1 MKKEKIYFAEKYSNT
16 RKSIFFVG
24 IFVMALLMVAFSLS
38 IFSAWQMKEI
48 VSDDFNQQQ
57 LVLAKYA
64 ANRMENSLDFIKREL
79 SLLNLSPSIQYL
91 EKVSWAS
98 RMNTTLSAV
107 KDDGVL
113 EIRFIDRNGR
123 TAYIVDERGMSHVI
137 QGRFADTDYYKWAG
151 LKKNKNRIYAGEIT
165 RENEEYPGQL
175 VMCLAIATYEQ
186 SVDEAYP
193 VATGSLSGVLIFMI
207 DVTRLVEKAVK
218 VIRSGKTGYAWVIDS
233 KGVFLYHPHREFI
246 GDNAFFAR
254 SMKKPKI
261 SFSQINMIQ
270 KEKMLEGKE
279 GTGRYTSGWHMS
291 VETKMKKLIAYAP
304 VHPRAYPQFFWSVA
318 VVAPLSEIE
327 EAVHSVFIRQL
338 YIQGSILLAIIFW
351 NVYVINFERR
361 WSKTL
366 EAEVMKKTEDLE
378 NSLEELKKSEEQY
391 KTLVESA
398 DDLIFTVDEDAKFLS
413 MNRCAADFFGERL
426 DNLIGKTMSD
436 LFSSQNAQL
445 QMGFI
450 RQVFDTEKNVNVKYP
465 VEIGNRE
472 YWFSSNFVPLKD
484 EKGKVFAVLGLS
496 RDITETKK
504 LEEEQM
510 YNTERLASLGT
521 LSAGVAHELNNP
533 VAMILGF
540 SELLLEKMEPDS
552 KSHEIVGTIERQALN
567 CKRIVESILSY
578 ARRPEAIEY
587 SADVNENI
595 EKVIFVVENILVTE
609 KVTLEKCLTKDLP
622 KVRGDSGRLQQVFMN
637 FITNAFGA
645 MKGGG
650 ILTVSTRLNSA
661 GNKVEILFKDT
672 GHGIKREYR
681 NKIFEAFFTTKKV
694 GEGTGLGL
702 SVSYGII
709 NKYNGDI
716 SFETVAEEEDMEKK
730 GTTFKVSLPVAS
742 SDSKQQTDQASGTLP
757 VQEV

>member
-1 MKKEKIYFAEKYSNT
+1 MKKEKTYFSEKYYNI
-16 RKSIFFVG
+16 RRAIILVG
-24 IFVMALLMVAFSLS
+24 ILVMALLVVAFCLS
-38 IFSAWQMKEI
+38 MFSAGQMKEI
-48 VSDDFNQQQ
+48 ISGDFNRQQ

-107 KDDGVL
+107 KDNGVL
-113 EIRFIDRNGR
+113 ETRFIDRNGR
-123 TAYIVDERGMSHVI
+123 IAHIVDKRGISHVI
-137 QGRFADTDYYKWAG
+137 QGDFSDMECFKWLH
-151 LKKNKNRIYAGEIT
+151 LKENKNRIYAGKIT

-193 VATGSLSGVLIFMI
+193 VASGNFSGVLFFTI
-207 DVTRLVEKAVK
+207 DVTLLVEKAVK
-218 VIRSGKTGYAWVIDS
+218 GVKSGKTGYAWVIDNN
-233 KGVFLYHPHREFI
+233 GMFLYHPHREFI
-246 GDNAFFAR
+246 GEDAFNVRAMR
-254 SMKKPKI
+254 KPKI

-279 GTGRYTSGWHMS
+279 GTGKYVSGWHMGI
-291 VETKMKKLIAYAP
+291 ETEIKKLIAYAP
-304 VHPRAYPQFFWSVA
+304 VHPRTHSQFFWSVA
-318 VVAPLSEIE
+318 VVAPLSEVE
-327 EAVHSVFIRQL
+327 DAVHSVFIRQF
-338 YIQGSILLAIIFW
+338 YIQGSIFLAIILGSA
-351 NVYVINFERR
+351 YIINFERR

-366 EAEVMKKTEDLE
+366 EAEVMKKTQDLK

-398 DDLIFTVDEDAKFLS
+398 EDLIFTVDEEENILS
-413 MNRCAADFFGERL
+413 MNRCTANFFRSCPN
-426 DNLIGKTMSD
+426 DLIGKTFSD
-436 LFSSQNAQL
+436 LFSEESAESQWR
-445 QMGFI
+445 FI
-450 RQVFDTEKNVNVKYP
+450 REVFNTKRNVTVKYP

-472 YWFSSNFVPLKD
+472 YWFSSNFAPLKD
-484 EKGKVFAVLGLS
+484 EKGKVFAVLCIS
-496 RDITETKK
+496 RDITKGKK

-510 YNTERLASLGT
+510 YNTEKLASLGK

-533 VAMILGF
+533 VALILGF
-540 SELLLEKMEPDS
+540 SDLLLEKIEPDS
-552 KSHEIVGTIERQALN
+552 KSYEIVKTIERQALN

-578 ARRPEAIEY
+578 ARHPEAIEY

-595 EKVIFVVENILVTE
+595 EKVISVVENILVTE
-609 KVTLEKCLTKDLP
+609 KITLEKRLTKDLP
-622 KVRGDSGRLQQVFMN
+622 KARGDSGHLQQVFMN
-637 FITNAFGA
+637 FVANAFGA

-650 ILTVSTRLNSA
+650 VLTVSTNLNSA
-661 GNKVEILFKDT
+661 GNKVEIFFKDT

-709 NKYNGDI
+709 NKYNGDV

-742 SDSKQQTDQASGTLP
+742 PDCKQQTDLARGLAP
-757 VQEV
+757 RI

>member
-1 MKKEKIYFAEKYSNT
+1 MIKKEKTYFSGKYYNI
-16 RKSIFFVG
+16 RRAIILVG
-24 IFVMALLMVAFSLS
+24 ILVVALLVVAFCLS
-38 IFSAWQMKEI
+38 MFSAGQMKEI
-48 VSDDFNQQQ
+48 ISEDFNRQQ

-107 KDDGVL
+107 KDNGVL

-123 TAYIVDERGMSHVI
+123 IAYIVNERGISHVI
-137 QGRFADTDYYKWAG
+137 QDNFSDMECFKWAH
-151 LKKNKNRIYAGEIT
+151 LKENKNRICAGKIT
-165 RENEEYPGQL
+165 REKEGYPGQL

-193 VATGSLSGVLIFMI
+193 VATGNLSGVLFFTI

-218 VIRSGKTGYAWVIDS
+218 GIKSGKTGYAWVIDNN
-233 KGVFLYHPHREFI
+233 GMFLYHPHREFI
-246 GDNAFFAR
+246 GEDAFNVRAMR
-254 SMKKPKI
+254 KSKI

-279 GTGRYTSGWHMS
+279 GTGRYTSGWHMGI
-291 VETKMKKLIAYAP
+291 ETEMKKLIAYAP
-304 VHPRAYPQFFWSVA
+304 IHPRTYSQFFWSVA
-318 VVAPLSEIE
+318 VVAPLSEVE
-327 EAVHSVFIRQL
+327 DAVHSVFIRQF
-338 YIQGSILLAIIFW
+338 YIQGSIFLAIILGSA
-351 NVYVINFERR
+351 YIISFERR

-366 EAEVMKKTEDLE
+366 EAEVMKKTEDLK

-398 DDLIFTVDEDAKFLS
+398 EDLIFTVDEEGNILS
-413 MNRCAADFFGERL
+413 MNRCTANFFRDFP
-426 DNLIGKTMSD
+426 DDLIGKTFRD
-436 LFSSQNAQL
+436 LFSEESAELQL
-445 QMGFI
+445 RFI
-450 RQVFDTEKNVNVKYP
+450 REVFNTERNVNVKYP
-465 VEIGNRE
+465 VEVGNRE
-472 YWFSSNFVPLKD
+472 YWFSSNFAPLKD
-484 EKGKVFAVLGLS
+484 EGGKVFAVLGIS
-496 RDITETKK
+496 RDITKGKK

-510 YNTERLASLGT
+510 YNTEKLASLGK

-533 VAMILGF
+533 VALILGF
-540 SELLLEKMEPDS
+540 SDLLLEKVEPDS
-552 KSHEIVGTIERQALN
+552 KSHEIVKTIERQALN

-578 ARRPEAIEY
+578 ARHPEAIEY
-587 SADVNENI
+587 SSDVNENI
-595 EKVIFVVENILVTE
+595 EKVISVVENILVTE
-609 KVTLEKCLTKDLP
+609 KITLEKRLTKDLP

-637 FITNAFGA
+637 FVTNAFSA

-650 ILTVSTRLNSA
+650 VLTVSTSLNSA

-716 SFETVAEEEDMEKK
+716 SFETVAEEEDMERK
-730 GTTFKVSLPVAS
+730 GTTFKVSLPVAFL
-742 SDSKQQTDQASGTLP
+742 DSEHQTDQARGP
-757 VQEV
+757 APRI

>member
-1 MKKEKIYFAEKYSNT
+1 MIKKEKTYFSGKYYNI
-16 RKSIFFVG
+16 RRAIILVG
-24 IFVMALLMVAFSLS
+24 ILVVALLVVAFCLS
-38 IFSAWQMKEI
+38 MFSAGQMKEI
-48 VSDDFNQQQ
+48 ISEDFNRQQ

-107 KDDGVL
+107 KDNGVL

-123 TAYIVDERGMSHVI
+123 IAYIVNERGISHVI
-137 QGRFADTDYYKWAG
+137 QDNFSDMECFKWAH
-151 LKKNKNRIYAGEIT
+151 LKENKNRICAGKIT
-165 RENEEYPGQL
+165 REKEGYPGQL

-193 VATGSLSGVLIFMI
+193 VATGNLSGVLFFTI

-218 VIRSGKTGYAWVIDS
+218 GIKSGKTGYAWVIDNN
-233 KGVFLYHPHREFI
+233 GMFLYHPHREFI
-246 GDNAFFAR
+246 GEDAFNVRAMR
-254 SMKKPKI
+254 KSKI

-279 GTGRYTSGWHMS
+279 GTGRYTSGWHMGI
-291 VETKMKKLIAYAP
+291 ETEMKKLIAYAP
-304 VHPRAYPQFFWSVA
+304 IHPRTHSQFFWSVA
-318 VVAPLSEIE
+318 VVAPLSEVE
-327 EAVHSVFIRQL
+327 DAVHSVFIRQF
-338 YIQGSILLAIIFW
+338 YIQGSIFLAIILGSA
-351 NVYVINFERR
+351 YIISFERR

-366 EAEVMKKTEDLE
+366 EAEVMKKTEDLK

-398 DDLIFTVDEDAKFLS
+398 EDLIFTVDEEGNILS
-413 MNRCAADFFGERL
+413 MNKCTANFFRDFP
-426 DNLIGKTMSD
+426 DDLIGKTFRD
-436 LFSSQNAQL
+436 LFSEESAELQL
-445 QMGFI
+445 RFI
-450 RQVFDTEKNVNVKYP
+450 REVFNTERNVNVKYP
-465 VEIGNRE
+465 VEVGNRE
-472 YWFSSNFVPLKD
+472 YWFSSNFAPLKD
-484 EKGKVFAVLGLS
+484 EGGKVFAVLGIS
-496 RDITETKK
+496 RDITKGKK

-510 YNTERLASLGT
+510 YNTEKLASLGK

-533 VAMILGF
+533 VALILGF
-540 SELLLEKMEPDS
+540 SDLLLEKVEPDS
-552 KSHEIVGTIERQALN
+552 KSHEIVKTIERQALN

-578 ARRPEAIEY
+578 ARHPEAIEY
-587 SADVNENI
+587 SSDVNENI
-595 EKVIFVVENILVTE
+595 EKVISVVENILVTE
-609 KVTLEKCLTKDLP
+609 KITLEKRLTKDLP

-637 FITNAFGA
+637 FVTNAFSA

-650 ILTVSTRLNSA
+650 VLTVSTSLNSA

-716 SFETVAEEEDMEKK
+716 SFETVAEEEDMERK
-730 GTTFKVSLPVAS
+730 GTTFKVSLPVAFL
-742 SDSKQQTDQASGTLP
+742 DSEHQTDQARGP
-757 VQEV
+757 APRI